1 MSKSEANKKM
11 KVSNPL
17 RALVHKGVDDIFK
30 MAEMRSLLV
39 ERLLKDYALETVH
52 KEDAD
57 TATQQFD
64 LWRSQRELLKPLSLE
79 GQRVLFVLRSKY
91 KVDAIISKFHKCKEV
106 LVALIHHII
115 DKFYDDFQRVQN
127 SAPKGARMK
136 STRLQKQQ
144 TTEKGNLLRN
154 ISLN

>member
-11 KVSNPL
+11 KVANPL

-30 MAEMRSLLV
+30 MAEMSCLLV
-39 ERLLKDYALETVH
+39 ERLLKDYALEMVH
-52 KEDAD
+52 KEDANA
-57 TATQQFD
+57 ATQQFD
-64 LWRSQRELLKPLSLE
+64 LWRSQREFLKPLSLE
-79 GQRVLFVLRSKY
+79 GQRMLFVLRSKY
-91 KVDAIISKFHKCKEV
+91 KVDAIIDKFRNCTEA
-106 LVALIHHII
+106 LAALIHHII
-115 DKFYDDFQRVQN
+115 DAFYDDFQKVQN

-136 STRLQKQQ
+136 STSLKKQQ